1 MPINKKKKTFLPQQ
15 PIQPIRTFA
24 PLPAGSQEGLA
35 SERAYEQVYAATLPQ
50 PIQPIR
56 TEQPQ
61 FAPPQQPERT
71 FGGTLRDIGVTALK
85 GAVALPQAAQGLI
98 DIPTGGHF
106 GKLTER
112 LGYKPEETQRILA
125 GQLSPAQ
132 QYAEQQVSE
141 AKGFVPTLKAALQH
155 PSTIARAAAESA
167 PLMVAGGAAGRG
179 ITALAPRIAPVIAGA
194 MGEGLVS
201 AGLVAEDIRGQTDN
215 KLLSPAQSAI
225 ALTAGIGTGIFSA
238 AGGRVAGKLGIA
250 DVDTLLVGSPLKKP
264 SNVAKA
270 IVYGGVSEGL
280 FEEMPQEM
288 QEQVWKNAAT
298 GKDLMDGVPESAA
311 QAVLTGGLM
320 GAGANVAGG
329 LLPQPQLPPPGPTQ
343 RAAEGAQPIQ
353 PDQAPGVTIEPEGF
367 STQLQADAADA
378 FDQARFAVQQG
389 QIQPGTEE
397 FQVVKESIEDIQQ
410 RNVPEEQE
418 ALKKNKDVVDFFT
431 QPQQAPPSTVES
443 AIQRGV
449 RAAGVEPI
457 LDEALARPVTAPG
470 VEQPATTL
478 PKTEQVTAEPTPRAT
493 AIDVMKRDMAEGE
506 AGYRFQKDA
515 PVEAGYD
522 PDSGKFEGVK
532 STNPEWMKQDELLQ
546 KAGKKRINRVLELS
560 EQGKKLT
567 PIQSDIKARLDKAA
581 DWVTENDPG
590 MVAGQQAKTLQEEGF
605 DLGKDETITAG
616 ELAPGD
622 EIVITDDTGM
632 PDKLTHKGFDEEGNA
647 ILQDGKKITVD
658 SFEQIE
664 TIGKKIKAD
673 PELQKDVTDFVTRI
687 NENTDPVNI
696 QSMISEIPEATKGKL
711 APYREMLQ
719 GVLERRAAEL
729 DGAQTVEGEGK
740 KELGTRVLKEGLS
753 VEGERTYLKD
763 FTPKEFQEEFRNP
776 KEMPRLTDSS
786 EYKKILPKNTEKIVS
801 EAATIKQNLNNA
813 KASVKE
819 SKQHLVKLF
828 DKEGQ
833 AEIEVQFE
841 GRPYTIKKPEVGAE
855 VIILNQKGDDATE
868 ALKAKFK
875 AEGQME
881 YDPKPGKRSLS
892 IQPVKVGKSHAS
904 QYGPKT
910 LLQAATEHV
919 KLSSEQYQ
927 YSIEEKVIKAEM
939 LAELV
944 DNLKDKGVGHTWRN
958 EAGDTSFSVKRA
970 PAAKV
975 FASKEAKA
983 EYGKKY
989 KELKEKPE
997 FVKKVK
1003 PGELKTAGVT
1013 PAQAGGIKGKGSRAK
1028 AAELKA
1034 RVQAEIAERVKLSKA
1049 AGVLPKAGQANILD
1063 ELNESLG
1070 QLVVQK
1076 LQQGKAFELVSN
1088 EQALS
1093 AVKKDAEAEA
1103 KYSKDGQRIEGL
1115 TFPDGKVWLVKENI
1129 AKGQALTVLTHELGV
1144 HARKLGFNDGKVF
1157 KRILKQL
1164 ESRLGAGT
1172 DSDINAA
1179 FAKVPDSTPAEQ
1191 VTEEGLARLA
1201 SMSPEH
1207 GLIRKLFA
1215 AIKQFLINKG
1225 FFPKY
1230 FTSRLTTA
1238 DLQVLAQS
1246 AIKADTKPRK
1256 QKTDTKVKF
1265 SLADLP
1271 KTPEAIQQRLNNTE
1285 NLNATAPGGTTS
1297 GATPEQGKSYMARV
1311 SKAVGEAV
1319 SKVTAEKQAEIKKER
1334 ELIGA
1339 YYKLKAVSR
1348 SPVASIKK
1356 KQETLEAFQGL
1367 VPEGVQDVLAQALS
1381 IISNPKAG
1389 LERQKRAFEKVKGT
1403 LLEATKADLD
1413 KTIRSNQLPRVKP
1426 ELRQGKRGK
1435 NLKADMEL
1443 IRKAKQMD
1451 RGAVLDRQEALD
1463 KKIDRS
1469 KEIIGS
1475 PQSSKEGIAQAEE
1488 NLADY
1493 YSEKQLLTVFG
1504 DFGKLSYAEIL
1515 RAKEAVND
1523 LVTSGTG
1530 AWRVIQDQR
1539 NALNNKNALM
1549 VRQEV
1554 QGKQD
1559 PKDYSR
1565 AEMSQ
1570 VAEKE
1575 KTVTGRA
1582 KKLVTDV
1589 ENSNMILGFYLN
1601 KIAGKSGKGMLQS
1614 DTVKLFEGIAAWG
1627 TRREE
1632 QLKLS
1637 IVENTIKTKAAEVFG
1652 SGKKLMAAMARMAEV
1667 STDKVYSYS
1676 QTGQKKEPFHIGPG
1690 QAIYLRQLSNF
1701 DEAQSGLDAMGVT
1714 EETLK
1719 DIENYLSPEEK
1730 QWGDWQ
1736 QQEFYPKLQADTGK
1750 VIQNVEGISILNN
1763 PNEVPLHR
1771 ETGGLD
1777 IGVQRTRQA
1786 GLKHG
1791 TSSEIEKEDQPF
1803 RLMDADQVMMDHMKG
1818 MTHYQAWA
1826 GPMGIITGTF
1836 NDPQVQSSI
1845 IAEYGKNTMDGLKLF
1860 FRDMAEVPGGTTFAW
1875 ADKARANVTTAL
1887 LGGSL
1892 ITPVKQLASIP
1903 AMSADIPSAAFAKN
1917 FTYGVAHPREVREFV
1932 KNWDFID
1939 RRMKLGFERDMKI
1952 AKTKQTKAVIAGSKN
1967 IADWMMTPIGI
1978 GDAAGV
1984 IGGSFPVF
1992 KYHKDQGKT
2001 PEEAYFLTE
2010 KAARRTQQDSA
2021 IYNQTN
2027 FQRGG
2032 SWPKLFTMF
2041 LSSNIL
2047 YTNQLQAS
2055 FRALLTDPK
2064 KNYRTASKRIALFG
2078 VILPG
2083 IFTVI
2088 GAGGL
2093 GAWHGD
2099 DEDDE
2104 RLKETL
2110 LRDIVL
2116 AGPKGV
2122 PIVGQTA
2129 EGLWNRMMGYYYGR
2143 SIAYSPVTEIGK
2155 SLSEVV
2161 EDGKRFIV
2169 EDQDGEALLALADS
2183 AATLL
2188 SYGTGVGYKPVKR
2201 TLEGWYDASTGQT
2214 KHPVLAAWGMSRY
2227 ARGEK

>member
-15 PIQPIRTFA
+15 PVQPIRTFA
-24 PLPAGSQEGLA
+24 PLPAGPQEGLA
-35 SERAYEQVYAATLPQ
+35 SERAYGQSYAATLPQ
-50 PIQPIR
+50 PVQPLQ
-56 TEQPQ
+56 TEQPQQ

-201 AGLVAEDIRGQTDN
+201 AGLVAEDIRSQTDN
-215 KLLSPAQSAI
+215 KLLSPAQSAA
-225 ALTAGIGTGIFSA
+225 ALAAGIGTGIFSA

-250 DVDTLLVGSPLKKP
+250 DIDTLLAGSSLKKP

-329 LLPQPQLPPPGPTQ
+329 LAQQPQLPPSGPTQ

-353 PDQAPGVTIEPEGF
+353 PDQPPGVTIEPEGF
-367 STQLQADAADA
+367 SAQLQADTVDA

-397 FQVVKESIEDIQQ
+397 FQAVKESIEEIQQ
-410 RNVPEEQE
+410 RNIPEEQA
-418 ALKKNKDVVDFFT
+418 ALKQNKDVVDFFT
-431 QPQQAPPSTVES
+431 QPQQAPPSTAES

-449 RAAGVEPI
+449 QAAGAEPV
-457 LDEALARPVTAPG
+457 LDETLAGTAAAPVTKEALGSKKDVIGQELTDQEKVKKWTTEEVDRINKISPEKRTPEQKEFVRDLSKTTMPTEAEPVTTTEAETPATAKIKEQAESKEEWVEFGKETETLNIPRAEMPQVKSEDRGALANYLRSRG
-470 VEQPATTL
+470 VEYAKTTVL
-478 PKTEQVTAEPTPRAT
+478 PTELKPTQKEFSPEKIQKAREYTGTERAILVSDDGHVIDGHHQWVKGLTDSPGREIPVIRLGGKVEEILGLVKGFPSSRTSAEL
-493 AIDVMKRDMAEGE
+493 AE
-506 AGYRFQKDA
+506 KA
-515 PVEAGYD
+515 PV
-522 PDSGKFEGVK
+522 
-532 STNPEWMKQDELLQ
+532 
-546 KAGKKRINRVLELS
+546 
-560 EQGKKLT
+560 
-567 PIQSDIKARLDKAA
+567 
-581 DWVTENDPG
+581 
-590 MVAGQQAKTLQEEGF
+590 
-605 DLGKDETITAG
+605 
-616 ELAPGD
+616 
-622 EIVITDDTGM
+622 
-632 PDKLTHKGFDEEGNA
+632 
-647 ILQDGKKITVD
+647 
-658 SFEQIE
+658 
-664 TIGKKIKAD
+664 
-673 PELQKDVTDFVTRI
+673 
-687 NENTDPVNI
+687 
-696 QSMISEIPEATKGKL
+696 
-711 APYREMLQ
+711 RE
-719 GVLERRAAEL
+719 
-729 DGAQTVEGEGK
+729 

-1049 AGVLPKAGQANILD
+1049 AGVLPKAEQANILD

-1164 ESRLGAGT
+1164 ESRLGTGA

-1238 DLQVLAQS
+1238 DLQMLAQS

-1334 ELIGA
+1334 EFIGA
-1339 YYKLKAVSR
+1339 YHALRNVSR
-1348 SPVASIKK
+1348 SPVASMKK

-1367 VPEGVQDVLAQALS
+1367 VPEEVQGDLTQALG

-1389 LERQKRAFEKVKGT
+1389 FERQKRAFEKVKDT

-1413 KTIRSNQLPRVKP
+1413 KTIRSSQLPRIKP

-1435 NLKADMEL
+1435 NLKTDMGL

-1451 RGAVLDRQEALD
+1451 RGAILDQQEALD

-1523 LVTSGTG
+1523 LVTNGTG

-1967 IADWMMTPIGI
+1967 IADWMMLPIGI

-1992 KYHKDQGKT
+1992 KYYKDQGKT

-2010 KAARRTQQDSA
+2010 KTARRTQQDSA

-2032 SWPKLFTMF
+2032 SWNKLFTMF

-2064 KNYRTASKRIALFG
+2064 KNYRSASKRIALFG

-2116 AGPKGV
+2116 AGPKGM
-2122 PIVGQTA
+2122 PLIGQTA
-2129 EGLWNRMMGYYYGR
+2129 EGLWNTMKGYHYGKNPT
-2143 SIAYSPVTEIGK
+2143 YSPVTEIGK
-2155 SLSEVV
+2155 SLSELV
-2161 EDGKRFIV
+2161 EDGKRYIV

-2214 KHPVLAAWGMSRY
+2214 KHPVLAVWGMSRY